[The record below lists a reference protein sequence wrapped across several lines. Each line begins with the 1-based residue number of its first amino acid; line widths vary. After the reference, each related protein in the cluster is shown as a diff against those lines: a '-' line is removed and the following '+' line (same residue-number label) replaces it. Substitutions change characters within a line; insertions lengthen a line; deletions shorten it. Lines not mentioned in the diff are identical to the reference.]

1 MTCNQEHV
9 GNYKL
14 VAQKLPIMTLI
25 LIIEDNETIA
35 DSLSYFIKYLSHYDT
50 LIANSAEIAIETLA
64 RGIRPDLILLDVK
77 LPGMDGIDFLSKM
90 HRITDM
96 NGTKVIIYTGLP
108 EARVRSA
115 LEERNIFIEHIV
127 EKPAR
132 PSELIGLIEDTLRIP
147 QKTNPL

>member
-1 MTCNQEHV
+1 
-9 GNYKL
+9 
-14 VAQKLPIMTLI
+14 MTLI

-50 LIANSAEIAIETLA
+50 LIANSAEIAIETLMM
-64 RGIRPDLILLDVK
+64 GIRPDLILLDVK

-90 HRITDM
+90 RRIGDLSDI
-96 NGTKVIIYTGLP
+96 KIIIYTGLP
-108 EARVRSA
+108 EHRVRRA

-132 PSELIGLIEDTLRIP
+132 PSELIGFIEEALEIP
-147 QKTNPL
+147 QKPNSL